1 MRKGKAN
8 SSSGHQTAALDT
20 ANPEFSEAEEQAL
33 NEFSQWMD
41 GELEQLVARWAHLA
55 APNASRRARA
65 LRRTI

>member
-8 SSSGHQTAALDT
+8 SNGGHTAAALDT
-20 ANPEFSEAEEQAL
+20 AAQEFSASEEQAL
-33 NEFSQWMD
+33 VEFGRWMD

-55 APNASRRARA
+55 APNASRRASA

>member
-8 SSSGHQTAALDT
+8 PTGGHTAAALET
-20 ANPEFSEAEEQAL
+20 AAPEFSEAEEQSLA
-33 NEFSQWMD
+33 EFGRWMD

-55 APNASRRARA
+55 APNASRRANA